1 MCFIIRGMTLTRRA
15 FFRSST
21 ALGAA
26 VGGSLLFANRNNMG
40 VFSSADDALPG
51 AHPAGAAGVPSLGEP
66 EGFTGTG
73 IGVNQKGQ
81 LLGGTGYLTVTFPPA
96 AGEGAQATL
105 RFESAAGH
113 TDDRVVH
120 PEAHDRE
127 GDDSAL
133 KSDPVELPEGATA
146 VWLPGEVNDP
156 ATRLYLHVVEA
167 PKGTEERVFGA
178 GIAPYAAPMGMPS
191 NAAELQSSLE
201 AGATGLAGSLAL
213 AGTIAGVL
221 QASGLAVPG
230 LPAPGGGAGA
240 GGTGGGANVIDG
252 LRVVSRREWGANEAL
267 MGWTPRF
274 TRAQLITV
282 HHTAMATPA
291 NGDYAANVR
300 SIYGF
305 HASSANGGRG
315 WGDIGYH
322 LLIAPDGTVFQ
333 GRTTGTEGQ
342 AVFQSGS
349 LGGTPMSVT
358 AGHVYNAND
367 GNIGVCLLGN
377 FMQQAPTPAAINS
390 LVRVLRHLCHGL
402 GLDPRGSVRYV
413 NNAARLNLT
422 RRTITGHRDW
432 GDVSTATACPGD
444 RAYALMDQVRS
455 RV

>member
-1 MCFIIRGMTLTRRA
+1 MTLTRRA

-26 VGGSLLFANRNNMG
+26 VGGTFLFANRNNMG
-40 VFSSADDALPG
+40 VFSSADNT
-51 AHPAGAAGVPSLGEP
+51 HPAEVPTPSEP
-66 EGFTGTG
+66 EAFTGTG

-81 LLGGTGYLTVTFPPA
+81 LPGGTGYLTITFPPA
-96 AGEGAQATL
+96 APEGAQATL
-105 RFESAAGH
+105 RFEFVGGR
-113 TDDRVVH
+113 TEDRPVH
-120 PEAHDRE
+120 AEAHDRE
-127 GDDSAL
+127 DDSAL

-146 VWLPGEVNDP
+146 VWLPGEENDP
-156 ATRLYLHVVEA
+156 ATRLHLHIVEA
-167 PKGTEERVFGA
+167 PKGQEEQIFGA
-178 GIAPYAAPMGMPS
+178 GIAPYAAPINLPS
-191 NAAELQSSLE
+191 NPAELQSSLE
-201 AGATGLAGSLAL
+201 TGAAGVAGSLAL
-213 AGTIAGVL
+213 AGTIAGIL
-221 QASGLAVPG
+221 ASSGLAVPG
-230 LPAPGGGAGA
+230 LPAPGAPA
-240 GGTGGGANVIDG
+240 GGGANVIDG

-333 GRTTGTEGQ
+333 GRSTGMDGQ
-342 AVFQSGS
+342 AVFQPGS

-377 FMQQAPTPAAINS
+377 FMTQTPTPAAINS
-390 LVRVLRHLCHGL
+390 LVRVLGHLCRGL
-402 GLDPRGSVRYV
+402 RLDPRGSVRYV

>member
-1 MCFIIRGMTLTRRA
+1 MVYYPVHDVNAPCI
-15 FFRSST
+15 FRSST
-21 ALGAA
+21 ALGAG

-51 AHPAGAAGVPSLGEP
+51 ADPAGAAGAPTPAEL

-73 IGVNQKGQ
+73 IGVNQKGE
-81 LLGGTGYLTVTFPPA
+81 LPGGTGYLTITFAPA
-96 AGEGAQATL
+96 ATEAAQATL
-105 RFESAAGH
+105 RFEFQDGR
-113 TDDRVVH
+113 TEDRVVQ

-133 KSDPVELPEGATA
+133 KSEPVELPEGATV

-156 ATRLYLHVVEA
+156 ATRLFLHIVEA
-167 PKGTEERVFGA
+167 PKGQEEQIFGA
-178 GIAPYAAPMGMPS
+178 GIAPYAAPMGLPS
-191 NAAELQSSLE
+191 NPAELQSSL
-201 AGATGLAGSLAL
+201 ATGAAGLAGSLAL
-213 AGTIAGVL
+213 AGTIAGIL
-221 QASGLAVPG
+221 QSSGLANPG
-230 LPAPGGGAGA
+230 APAPGGGAGI
-240 GGTGGGANVIDG
+240 GGANVING
-252 LRVVSRREWGANEAL
+252 LRVVSRREWGANESL

-300 SIYGF
+300 SIYAF

-333 GRTTGTEGQ
+333 GRTTGTDGQ

-349 LGGTPMSVT
+349 LGASPMSVT

-390 LVRVLRHLCHGL
+390 LVRVLGHLCRGL
-402 GLDPRGSVRYV
+402 GLDPRGHVRYV

-422 RRTITGHRDW
+422 RRTIIGHRDW

-444 RAYALMDQVRS
+444 RAYALMNQVRS

>member
-1 MCFIIRGMTLTRRA
+1 MRIMTLTRRA

-26 VGGSLLFANRNNMG
+26 VGGTLLFANRNNMG
-40 VFSSADDALPG
+40 VFSSADNTASPTDPANPATPANPG
-51 AHPAGAAGVPSLGEP
+51 QLAE
-66 EGFTGTG
+66 FTATG

-81 LLGGTGYLTVTFPPA
+81 LPGGTGYLTITFPPA
-96 AGEGAQATL
+96 ATEETTATL
-105 RFESAAGH
+105 RFEFAGGR
-113 TDDRVVH
+113 TEDRVVH
-120 PEAHDRE
+120 AEAHDRE

-133 KSDPVELPEGATA
+133 KSDPVNLPEGATE
-146 VWLPGEVNDP
+146 VWLPADLNDP
-156 ATRLYLHVVEA
+156 ATRVFLHVVEA
-167 PKGTEERVFGA
+167 PKGEEEKIFGA
-178 GIAPYAAPMGMPS
+178 GIAPYSAPGLPTDP
-191 NAAELQSSLE
+191 ADLQSSLE
-201 AGATGLAGSLAL
+201 TGAAGVVGSLAL
-213 AGTIAGVL
+213 AGTIAGIL
-221 QASGLAVPG
+221 ASSGLAIPG
-230 LPAPGGGAGA
+230 LPAPGGGF
-240 GGTGGGANVIDG
+240 GGGANVIDG
-252 LRVVSRREWGANEAL
+252 LRVVSRREWGANESL

-300 SIYGF
+300 SIYAF

-333 GRTTGTEGQ
+333 GRTTGTDGQ

-377 FMQQAPTPAAINS
+377 FMTQSPTPAAIDS

-444 RAYALMDQVRS
+444 RAYALMDQVRG